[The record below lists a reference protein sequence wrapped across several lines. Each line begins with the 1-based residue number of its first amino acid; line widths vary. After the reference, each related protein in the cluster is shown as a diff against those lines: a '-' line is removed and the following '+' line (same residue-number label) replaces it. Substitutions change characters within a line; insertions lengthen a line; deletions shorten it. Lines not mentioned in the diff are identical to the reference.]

1 MNNKANVHFLFSF
14 LMWCVVWLGIIS
26 LLFCCK
32 TKHKKNSLTVSST
45 LLSWITFFPSLARDY
60 LHCQTYYFSEKLNP
74 GKVFLPA
81 EQPPPLLQITFR
93 VVVVPVV
100 QLNCNIVKKIHRTK
114 KIITVQY
121 IIIQKLWQG
130 RKSCKK
136 ENKKTFQ
143 DFPIHPS
150 TKLNLIRFLYT
161 VHWRFPSKVFPF
173 RGISSDNKI

>member
-74 GKVFLPA
+74 RKVFLPA
-81 EQPPPLLQITFR
+81 EQPPLLLQITFR

-130 RKSCKK
+130 RKKLQEGK
-136 ENKKTFQ
+136 QENFSR
-143 DFPIHPS
+143 FSYSSIHQ
-150 TKLNLIRFLYT
+150 TKLDSFSLHSALEIPKKSISFPWNFL
-161 VHWRFPSKVFPF
+161 W
-173 RGISSDNKI
+173 